1 MTEDVVDESDTFP
14 EQVTKAAVYP
24 LKELLKELELN
35 HGDVDYE
42 VQFVADLYAR
52 IIVAVYMWFQPKL
65 LANDAEESAFRLM
78 ELSGVEMEEVEN
90 DAD

>member
-52 IIVAVYMWFQPKL
+52 IIVAVYMGFQPKL